1 MQCSIAQRRRR
12 RTRKAYG
19 TVSGTETL
27 VSGIEN
33 TLAPAT
39 ALALGRVPPHWY
51 RTYVSLAYRLVTTY
65 GTHGRSVRLY
75 IDHVQLHRVGTRAS
89 LALLSLCS
97 DHLICWEVLHFVVP
111 GESDLQGRQ
120 QES

>member
-1 MQCSIAQRRRR
+1 
-12 RTRKAYG
+12 
-19 TVSGTETL
+19 VSGTETL

-65 GTHGRSVRLY
+65 GMHGLTLRLRVD
-75 IDHVQLHRVGTRAS
+75 IDS
-89 LALLSLCS
+89 S
-97 DHLICWEVLHFVVP
+97 IE
-111 GESDLQGRQ
+111 
-120 QES
+120 